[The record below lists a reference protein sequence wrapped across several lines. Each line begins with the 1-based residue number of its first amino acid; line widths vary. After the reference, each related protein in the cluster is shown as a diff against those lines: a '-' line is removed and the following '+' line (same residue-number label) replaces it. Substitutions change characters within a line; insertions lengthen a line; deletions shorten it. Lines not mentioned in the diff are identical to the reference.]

1 MPGQSPPEDLYLGA
15 YRTNSSLLQAGGKL
29 GFWGCPRCC
38 PLASPLPQSC
48 PGSPP
53 SACVRDTVLSCSCP
67 DTPQGC
73 QLCLCFHGLQPP
85 VLTLPGPQ
93 ATCPGSNSSAS
104 ASHRDLPRLSL
115 TRALHVS
122 SLLCPLPQRLASLS
136 SAAGSGH
143 LGGTLF
149 FTYQLHSGTGAATAY

>member
-48 PGSPP
+48 PGCPP

-73 QLCLCFHGLQPP
+73 QLCLCFHGL
-85 VLTLPGPQ
+85 TLPGPQ

-104 ASHRDLPRLSL
+104 ASHGDLPRLSPAEL
-115 TRALHVS
+115 CTFPLFYVLYRRDWPLSPQQPGQDTWAAPCS
-122 SLLCPLPQRLASLS
+122 SPTSCIPEQ
-136 SAAGSGH
+136 
-143 LGGTLF
+143 
-149 FTYQLHSGTGAATAY
+149 GAATAH